1 MKFHH
6 SFALSLS
13 LCLSSFKSLHL
24 KRKNRRICV
33 NVWKKKEK
41 KKNTKEETMDRNLD
55 ALNSIE
61 RASKTEMEERRR
73 ERERGCVYTRDD
85 RWPRSPL
92 QDESGHEGDA
102 RDACSLARFGR
113 RLIPSRIV
121 WWSTHGLKFSRAD
134 DERSVGDSGSKTSGR
149 HKPGRMERERDRE
162 RGSIFGFTRVYRWVY
177 YRESVAHL
185 RDVLSFWR
193 DVESRVGESAY
204 TPSS

>member
-1 MKFHH
+1 
-6 SFALSLS
+6 
-13 LCLSSFKSLHL
+13 
-24 KRKNRRICV
+24 
-33 NVWKKKEK
+33 
-41 KKNTKEETMDRNLD
+41 MDRNLD

-149 HKPGRMERERDRE
+149 HKPGRKEGWREREIERE
-162 RGSIFGFTRVYRWVY
+162 GRSLVLRGYIDGYIIGKAWRICATSCRSGETWRVALERA
-177 YRESVAHL
+177 RTHRPRKFIECHIECHRARIHTHSL
-185 RDVLSFWR
+185 I
-193 DVESRVGESAY
+193 
-204 TPSS
+204 PSPGHRSCPSTGCP